1 MESATPSSSL
11 GRHSGLS
18 FGRSSQE
25 KQHATRFIALNPL
38 TSGQLI
44 LAFEI
49 TFQCGYTLDSVKSRS
64 LSDTRKALRRADGL
78 GVWKSSI
85 RELYR
90 MEIFHIAR
98 GDFKGVGTRKSSLAR
113 AGAHSLVSQRDLDA
127 VISGDRKA
135 VLDVRQGCILFSL
148 AGHRAIITSN
158 RALVF
163 LEEGADESVSHL
175 KELVATQMLRWNE
188 YSQAIIKREI
198 AFEKAAADEQVH
210 EQPSSPRS
218 PDPRRTNEMPQI
230 PAHVG
235 DDVLKGVELY
245 FQSIVVSSE
254 PSFEFLVLTTL
265 IKAVE
270 ERLLRNLNSLDAQVQ
285 QVLRNKGA
293 TDVETQALQDIQ
305 EQVTS
310 FHSSLESA
318 TGEIVDILEDEEDLD
333 GLVLSQTKMLNVD
346 PIELSK
352 EVLIAAEAD
361 LSDSEGSFTNAVATG
376 ISTESGVGLHHER
389 SIPIGD
395 LSVMRDHLHL
405 HLAAE
410 HSSSLASRVKEMGF
424 TQGMVVAILNPL
436 YSHDSVIA
444 EELLEWIKGN
454 IDAFSLKS
462 RNLISQ
468 IEGAHKNMTLRL
480 ASNRN
485 ELMLL
490 QLDLQ
495 TITMGLAVCSMVSGY
510 LGMNLGNGACGPD
523 GCDENI
529 TTNHGYSYFLAV
541 VILSIS
547 IAATLASVMFTLSR
561 TKSGNSTGILE
572 RCQSRN
578 CFRRRGS

>member
-1 MESATPSSSL
+1 
-11 GRHSGLS
+11 
-18 FGRSSQE
+18 
-25 KQHATRFIALNPL
+25 
-38 TSGQLI
+38 
-44 LAFEI
+44 
-49 TFQCGYTLDSVKSRS
+49 
-64 LSDTRKALRRADGL
+64 
-78 GVWKSSI
+78 
-85 RELYR
+85 
-90 MEIFHIAR
+90 
-98 GDFKGVGTRKSSLAR
+98 
-113 AGAHSLVSQRDLDA
+113 
-127 VISGDRKA
+127 
-135 VLDVRQGCILFSL
+135 
-148 AGHRAIITSN
+148 
-158 RALVF
+158 
-163 LEEGADESVSHL
+163 
-175 KELVATQMLRWNE
+175 
-188 YSQAIIKREI
+188 
-198 AFEKAAADEQVH
+198 
-210 EQPSSPRS
+210 
-218 PDPRRTNEMPQI
+218 
-230 PAHVG
+230 
-235 DDVLKGVELY
+235 
-245 FQSIVVSSE
+245 
-254 PSFEFLVLTTL
+254 
-265 IKAVE
+265 
-270 ERLLRNLNSLDAQVQ
+270 VQ

-333 GLVLSQTKMLNVD
+333 GLLLSQAKMLNVD

-352 EVLIAAEAD
+352 EVLIAAEAAGVVH
-361 LSDSEGSFTNAVATG
+361 LSNSEGSFTNAVATG

-389 SIPIGD
+389 SVPIGD

-410 HSSSLASRVKEMGF
+410 HSSSVASTVQEMGL

-454 IDAFSLKS
+454 IDAFALKS
-462 RNLISQ
+462 RVLISQ

-523 GCDENI
+523 GCDASI
-529 TTNHGYSYFLAV
+529 TSNHGYSYFLAV

-547 IAATLASVMFTLSR
+547 IAATLSSVMFTLSR

-572 RCQSRN
+572 RCRSRN
-578 CFRRRGS
+578 CFRRGGS